1 MLVVGLLIC
10 KLFKILNYIRNNAKL
25 YINILHQNG
34 NANDN
39 KLLIDLEIIEAVAL
53 ATTGFIVVRLTL
65 GMFGMDLYEIYWW
78 FAIGVTFSLYSMLAN
93 IEGSLIANHN
103 NVVE

>member
-1 MLVVGLLIC
+1 MLVVGLLMC
-10 KLFKILNYIRNNAKL
+10 KLFKILKYIRNNAKL

-53 ATTGFIVVRLTL
+53 AITGFIVVRLTL

-78 FAIGVTFSLYSMLAN
+78 FAMGVTFSLYSMLAD
-93 IEGSLIANHN
+93 IEGSLIASHN